1 LTDGWYVRPRVTAG
15 TERRRERETTMHF
28 PTDNEIDRMEAKAKF
43 HEWAHAEIDRM
54 EAEAGCELPDLNVCG
69 GATLTQRAQRL
80 LDCDDPP
87 IGEDLETCRRVAGL
101 E

>member
-1 LTDGWYVRPRVTAG
+1 MTNETDELGREMARVI
-15 TERRRERETTMHF
+15 
-28 PTDNEIDRMEAKAKF
+28 TDIE
-43 HEWAHAEIDRM
+43 RM
-54 EAEAGCELPDLNVCG
+54 EAEAGCELPDLNAAG

-87 IGEDLETCRRVAGL
+87 TGRDLETCRRVAGL